1 MKKRF
6 LTYFLLLFCGL
17 AFSNDFEK
25 DPNVIITELFIE
37 ISSINLK
44 YEILINRKKRGRVYR
59 RKWVFYPLKDDLGK
73 NQLEIKIINPQTNDK
88 KSSVITTLLVASKD
102 KKTKAKILS
111 IGDSLGHQ
119 SRFPSRLYELFKLK
133 GEEKI

>member
-1 MKKRF
+1 MTF
-6 LTYFLLLFCGL
+6 FF
-17 AFSNDFEK
+17 D
-25 DPNVIITELFIE
+25 
-37 ISSINLK
+37 NLILSDDSDKYK
-44 YEILINRKKRGRVYR
+44 YEILINGKKRGRVYR

-111 IGDSLGHQ
+111 IGDS
-119 SRFPSRLYELFKLK
+119 
-133 GEEKI
+133 

>member
-1 MKKRF
+1 MTF
-6 LTYFLLLFCGL
+6 FF
-17 AFSNDFEK
+17 D
-25 DPNVIITELFIE
+25 
-37 ISSINLK
+37 NLILSDDSDKYK
-44 YEILINRKKRGRVYR
+44 YEILINGKKRGRVYR